1 MEVSLVRVI
10 LVYSVLG
17 VNYIQVKLCIQNK
30 QDN

>member
-17 VNYIQVKLCIQNK
+17 VNYIQVNLCIQNK